1 MSCADRCGS
10 AVSWDATTLRYDII
24 PQADGPPEKLG
35 NPRSMIS
42 FAARVRVAHADEPL
56 DISGLGSY
64 GSMGPSQEQIDGGGG
79 KLEAVGPPWM
89 EVPKLHQFE
98 G

>member
-1 MSCADRCGS
+1 MAID
-10 AVSWDATTLRYDII
+10 TFIYFRYDIL

-56 DISGLGSY
+56 DIAIVEGDDNPGRQ
-64 GSMGPSQEQIDGGGG
+64 MDGGGPG
-79 KLEAVGPPWM
+79 QALGPPWM
-89 EVPKLHQFE
+89 EVPRLHRFE